1 MCIRDSPHD
10 TKLDEVP
17 DNTHE
22 YLVNHF
28 TVTMKLEVRK
38 LIQNIG
44 KHQIEDDKLK
54 TIINK
59 IKEGSLDPNLNKFY
73 KYVNDKLYRRQRNE
87 WKLYVP
93 SNISGDIIAE
103 IHQMFGH
110 LGTKKCMKMLQEH
123 FTFDRMLKKV
133 KTYIQTCDV
142 CQKCKDTNNKEL
154 FGGTRA
160 VIPTARGDLVSA
172 DYYGPLPTGTGGVKY
187 LLVIVDNFTK
197 YVKLFTLRRATTTTT
212 LRRIKRIVNSSD
224 VQGPF

>member
-1 MCIRDSPHD
+1 MNNSRITRWILAVQEYKFDIIHCKGKDNIVADILSRYPHD
-10 TKLDEVP
+10 TKLDEVQ

-28 TVTMKLEVRK
+28 TVKMKLEVRK
-38 LIQNIG
+38 LIKNIG
-44 KHQIEDDKLK
+44 KHQIEDNKLK

-59 IKEGSLDPNLNKFY
+59 IKEGSLDQNLNKFY
-73 KYVNDKLYRRQRNE
+73 KYVNNKLYRRQRNE

-93 SNISGDIIAE
+93 NNISGDIIAE

-172 DYYGPLPTGTGGVKY
+172 DYYGPLPTGAGAVSYTHLDVY
-187 LLVIVDNFTK
+187 
-197 YVKLFTLRRATTTTT
+197 
-212 LRRIKRIVNSSD
+212 KRQI
-224 VQGPF
+224 